1 MNSNKVRRLTL
12 AAILAG
18 IIVLMAFTPLGYLR
32 IGATS
37 ITFLSVPVV
46 VGAIT
51 LGPVYGGV
59 LGGVFGLTSFI
70 QCFGI
75 DPMGTTLFEISPMG
89 TLATCLVPRI
99 LIGVIAGVLFPLLRR
114 VDRSGVASLIVTS
127 IAGAL
132 TNTIFFLSFLVV
144 FFRNTY
150 FGGSA
155 LWPLLVSLVSL
166 NAVVEVVVCGFLA
179 AVLSKV
185 LARTVIKQAVR

>member
-51 LGPVYGGV
+51 LGPVYGGL

-75 DPMGTTLFEISPMG
+75 DPMGTALFGISPMG